1 MIHIVNR
8 DYDKLSTFM
17 KIIAIN
23 VKVISFFVWEEK
35 KREREKHN
43 PILQKYVL
51 SQIFPFVDYNSVSCI
66 RKKLMKIYKQHR
78 YNRKCHSATLLDD
91 HSYSLASNLPPVT
104 FLLNKFRSSIL
115 LQAFIPRFN
124 SPEQY
129 LFFPF
134 LHVVYADFAV
144 HRALYIECIL
154 FSLHPL
160 RMIFACTTV
169 QLFTFT
175 SSTKINRSYAKYMSS
190 LFD

>member
-66 RKKLMKIYKQHR
+66 RKKLMKIYK
-78 YNRKCHSATLLDD
+78 
-91 HSYSLASNLPPVT
+91 
-104 FLLNKFRSSIL
+104 
-115 LQAFIPRFN
+115 
-124 SPEQY
+124 
-129 LFFPF
+129 
-134 LHVVYADFAV
+134 
-144 HRALYIECIL
+144 
-154 FSLHPL
+154 
-160 RMIFACTTV
+160 
-169 QLFTFT
+169 
-175 SSTKINRSYAKYMSS
+175 
-190 LFD
+190 